1 MKTYDFYL
9 DEKVTCW
16 YRTMIQVEAESEEQ
30 AKGIALKRIEEEDDI
45 YSYGWEQI
53 DDTIEMMTVDENDNN
68 PTKELY
74 IIKHQTITNSD
85 EEFVW
90 CNKKSE
96 DE

>member
-30 AKGIALKRIEEEDDI
+30 AKEMALKRIEEEDDI

-53 DDTIEMMTVDENDNN
+53 DDTIVMMTVDENDNN

>member
-1 MKTYDFYL
+1 
-9 DEKVTCW
+9 
-16 YRTMIQVEAESEEQ
+16 
-30 AKGIALKRIEEEDDI
+30 
-45 YSYGWEQI
+45 
-53 DDTIEMMTVDENDNN
+53 MTVDENDNN

>member
-9 DEKVTCW
+9 DEKATCW
-16 YRTMIQVEAESEEQ
+16 YRTMIQVEAENEEQ
-30 AKGIALKRIEEEDDI
+30 AKAIALKRIEEDDDI

-53 DDTIEMMTVDENDNN
+53 DDTIEMMTVEENDNN

-74 IIKHQTITNSD
+74 IIKHPIITNSE

-90 CNKKSE
+90 CNKNQ
-96 DE
+96 

>member
-16 YRTMIQVEAESEEQ
+16 YRTMIQIEAENEEQ
-30 AKGIALKRIEEEDDI
+30 AKAIALKRIEEEDDI

-53 DDTIEMMTVDENDNN
+53 DDTIEMMTVEENDNN

-74 IIKHQTITNSD
+74 IIKHPIATNSD

-90 CNKKSE
+90 CNKNQ
-96 DE
+96 